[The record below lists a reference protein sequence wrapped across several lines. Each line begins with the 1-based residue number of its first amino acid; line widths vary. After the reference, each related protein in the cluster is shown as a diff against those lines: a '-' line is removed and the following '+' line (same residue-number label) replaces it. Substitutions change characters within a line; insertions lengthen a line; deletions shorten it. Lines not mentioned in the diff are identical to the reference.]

1 MAKNPK
7 TEHEKLKKLIEEIA
21 QQARKT
27 ELPVVRL
34 INMQERRRIAQ
45 SSDPGCSCCCC

>member
-34 INMQERRRIAQ
+34 MNMPARRIAQ